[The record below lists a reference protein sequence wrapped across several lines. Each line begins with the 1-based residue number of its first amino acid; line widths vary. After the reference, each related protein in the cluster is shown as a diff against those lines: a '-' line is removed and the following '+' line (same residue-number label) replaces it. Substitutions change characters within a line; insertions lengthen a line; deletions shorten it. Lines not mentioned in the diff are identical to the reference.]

1 MKWSIANAWI
11 TWQKIEKYMD
21 IQKGKL
27 NKGLTKIPPP
37 LWETASVEHY
47 GLLIKEIKKLKQE
60 YQKAKG

>member
-27 NKGLTKIPPP
+27 NKRLTRI
-37 LWETASVEHY
+37 
-47 GLLIKEIKKLKQE
+47 
-60 YQKAKG
+60 

>member
-11 TWQKIEKYMD
+11 TWQKIEKQVD

-27 NKGLTKIPPP
+27 NKGLTKIQLP
-37 LWETASVEHY
+37 LWEIESVEHY
-47 GLLIKEIKKLKQE
+47 GLLIMEIKKLKQE

>member
-37 LWETASVEHY
+37 LWENGSVEHY